1 MTMTS
6 KDCPHAGPCDAAGA
20 RFWGQP
26 QPTHSIYEEHRRCP
40 TGGFPFSKPAP
51 KAHLSYAAAQ
61 ANSKYRWLR
70 APATNNTDIL
80 PIATRPSA
88 GACLQHRAVIVDG
101 DRRMARFGGHQG
113 QRPLH
118 LPQVRAGK
126 FTVFD
131 TVHRVLACADDT
143 SKVAESDN
151 VNNCRASTTTSTI
164 Q

>member
-1 MTMTS
+1 
-6 KDCPHAGPCDAAGA
+6 
-20 RFWGQP
+20 
-26 QPTHSIYEEHRRCP
+26 
-40 TGGFPFSKPAP
+40 
-51 KAHLSYAAAQ
+51 
-61 ANSKYRWLR
+61 LR

-151 VNNCRASTTTSTI
+151 VNNCRASTTTITI
-164 Q
+164 QQRTGVRPRAAWLQPAASRGRRRAADFYRVEFALEMSIHSVKQKRVNNGRKSCVKKWFSRGQLAACW